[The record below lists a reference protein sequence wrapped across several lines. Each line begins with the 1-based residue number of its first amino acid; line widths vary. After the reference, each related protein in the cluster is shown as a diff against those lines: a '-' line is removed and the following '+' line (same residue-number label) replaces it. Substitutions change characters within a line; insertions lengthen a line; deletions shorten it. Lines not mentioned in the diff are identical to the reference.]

1 MTTLLQNIQAE
12 KSERNLTVY
21 LAGTDLEFEWEDFL
35 TTHPEST
42 IYHHPLWLKVIE
54 KESGQEVLK
63 LICTNDENEILGIL
77 LLQETKGIPFGLG
90 GVSGSKRL
98 SSLPRTPIGGPL
110 TFDDSA
116 TVKLLE
122 KAIEIVS
129 ENRGQFLQIKSYS
142 TELDKNAELLN
153 KHFWRDIYIKEIPP
167 HPEEIRFG
175 NSRNH
180 AAIKRAVN
188 KAVRSGV
195 KYRLAKTEA
204 DLKQWYPLYLDT
216 MRFHT
221 TPARSFKFFANLW
234 KYLRPKGLMS
244 LVLAELEDGKNKVM
258 IAGSVLFYYN
268 GMVTYAFNGS
278 SRNHLEYRPNDL
290 LHMQAIV
297 DAQKDGYKEYDLGE
311 VSKDHAGLAA
321 YKKKW
326 GSKVLQMYHYYY
338 PNPPRLEEDSLDVET
353 ASGLKSKIWQAL
365 PLGITAKIGELVY
378 KKL

>member
-1 MTTLLQNIQAE
+1 MTTQTQNIQTE
-12 KSERNLTVY
+12 NSESNLKVVA
-21 LAGTDLEFEWEDFL
+21 AGTNMDLKWEEFL
-35 TTHPEST
+35 TSHPEAT
-42 IYHHPLWLKVIE
+42 VYHHPLWLKVIE
-54 KESGQEVLK
+54 EESRQEVLK
-63 LICTNDENEILGIL
+63 LICTNDENEIVGIFP
-77 LLQETKGIPFGLG
+77 LQKTKGFPFGLG
-90 GVSGSKRL
+90 GVPGSKRL

-110 TFDDSA
+110 TTNKFAA
-116 TVKLLE
+116 TKLIE
-122 KAIEIVS
+122 KAINVVS
-129 ENRGQFLQIKSYS
+129 ENQDQLLQIKSYS
-142 TELDKNAELLN
+142 TELDKNSELLN
-153 KHFWRDIYIKEIPP
+153 KHFWREIYLKEIPP

-188 KAVRSGV
+188 KAARSGV
-195 KYRLAKTEA
+195 KYRLAETEA

-221 TPARSFKFFANLW
+221 TPARSFKFYANLW

-244 LVLAELEDGKNKVM
+244 LVLAELEDGKNKIM

-268 GMVTYAFNGS
+268 GIVTYAFNGS
-278 SRNHLEYRPNDL
+278 SRSHLEYRPNDV

-326 GSKVLQMYHYYY
+326 GSKVLQLYHYYY
-338 PNPPRLEEDSLDVET
+338 PNPPQLEEESLDVET
-353 ASGLKSKIWQAL
+353 ASGLKSKIWKAL
-365 PLGITAKIGELVY
+365 PLNLTAKIGEIVY

>member
-1 MTTLLQNIQAE
+1 MTTQTQNIPTE
-12 KSERNLTVY
+12 NSEINLKVVI
-21 LAGTDLEFEWEDFL
+21 AGTDMDLKWEEFL
-35 TTHPEST
+35 VSHPEAT
-42 IYHHPLWLKVIE
+42 VYHHPLWLKVIE
-54 KESGQEVLK
+54 EESRQEVLK
-63 LICTNDENEILGIL
+63 LICTNDENEIVGIFTI
-77 LLQETKGIPFGLG
+77 QKTKGFPFGLG
-90 GVSGSKRL
+90 GVPGSKRL

-110 TFDDSA
+110 TTNEFAA
-116 TVKLLE
+116 TKLIE
-122 KAIEIVS
+122 KAINVVS
-129 ENRGQFLQIKSYS
+129 ENQDQLLQIKSYS

-153 KHFWRDIYIKEIPP
+153 KHFWREIYIKEIPP

-188 KAVRSGV
+188 KAARSGV
-195 KYRLAKTEA
+195 KYRLAATED
-204 DLKQWYPLYLDT
+204 DLKHWYPLYLDT

-244 LVLAELEDGKNKVM
+244 LVLAELEDDNKKVM

-326 GSKVLQMYHYYY
+326 GSKVLQMYHYYH
-338 PNPPRLEEDSLDVET
+338 PNPAQLEEESLDVET
-353 ASGLKSKIWQAL
+353 ASGLKSKIWRAL
-365 PLGITAKIGELVY
+365 PLGITAKIGEFVY

>member
-1 MTTLLQNIQAE
+1 MTTVIQNKQAE
-12 KSERNLTVY
+12 NSERNLTVSVAGADLDLKWEEF
-21 LAGTDLEFEWEDFL
+21 LAL
-35 TTHPEST
+35 HPDGT

-54 KESGQEVLK
+54 EESGQEVLK
-63 LICTNDENEILGIL
+63 LVCINDDNEIVGIFP
-77 LLQETKGIPFGLG
+77 LQKTKGFPFGLG
-90 GVSGSKRL
+90 GVPGSKRL

-110 TFDDSA
+110 TIDEFA
-116 TVKLLE
+116 TTKLIE
-122 KAIEIVS
+122 KAINVVS
-129 ENRGQFLQIKSYS
+129 ENKDQLLQIKSYS
-142 TELDKNAELLN
+142 SELDKSVELLN
-153 KHFWRDIYIKEIPP
+153 KHFWREIYIKEIPP

-188 KAVRSGV
+188 KAVRNGV
-195 KYRLAKTEA
+195 KYRLAETED

-234 KYLRPKGLMS
+234 KYLKPKGLMS
-244 LVLAELEDGKNKVM
+244 LVLAELEDEKNKVM

-268 GMVTYAFNGS
+268 AMVTYAFNGS

-326 GSKVLQMYHYYY
+326 GSKVLELYHYFY
-338 PNPPRLEEDSLDVET
+338 PNPPQLEEESLDVET
-353 ASGLKSKIWQAL
+353 ASGLKSKIWRSL
-365 PLGITAKIGELVY
+365 PLSITAKIGELVY

>member
-1 MTTLLQNIQAE
+1 VTTGIQNKPVE
-12 KSERNLTVY
+12 NSERDLKVFVAGPDMDSKWEEF
-21 LAGTDLEFEWEDFL
+21 LASY
-35 TTHPEST
+35 PEGT

-54 KESGQEVLK
+54 EESGQEVLK
-63 LICTNDENEILGIL
+63 LVCTNAENNIVGIFP
-77 LLQETKGIPFGLG
+77 LQKTKGFPFGLG
-90 GVSGSKRL
+90 GVPGSKRL

-110 TFDDSA
+110 TTDESA
-116 TVKLLE
+116 TTKLLK
-122 KAIEIVS
+122 KAINIVS
-129 ENRGQFLQIKSYS
+129 ENQNQFLQIKSYS
-142 TELDKNAELLN
+142 TELDKSVELLN
-153 KHFWRDIYIKEIPP
+153 KHFWREIYFKEIPP

-188 KAVRSGV
+188 KAARSGV
-195 KYRLAKTEA
+195 SYRLAETEG

-221 TPARSFKFFANLW
+221 TPARSFNFFANLW
-234 KYLRPKGLMS
+234 KYLRPKDLMS
-244 LVLAELEDGKNKVM
+244 LVLAELEDGKDKVM

-278 SRNHLEYRPNDL
+278 SRNHLEHRPNDL

-326 GSKVLQMYHYYY
+326 GSKVLQLYHYYY
-338 PNPPRLEEDSLDVET
+338 PNPPQLEEESLDVET
-353 ASGLKSKIWQAL
+353 ESGLKSKIWKAL
-365 PLGITAKIGELVY
+365 PLSVTAKIGEFVY